1 MELHPQLVALLK
13 RLEQAGYPDQ
23 TKVPPAEARRITD
36 DRALNYYGPPEPVE
50 RIEDLTLPGP
60 AGTLRARL
68 YAADVPG
75 PLPVVVYFH
84 GGGWVLGSLD
94 SHDKGVRA
102 LTNAARCMTVSID
115 YRLAPEHR
123 FPAAVE
129 DCFAALVWLHQNA
142 AALGGDPT
150 RLALAGDSAGGNLA
164 AVAALMAKHAGG
176 PKLAFQLLIYPITDC
191 RLDSA
196 SYLEHAEAPMLN
208 RARMT
213 YFWNQYVP
221 DENQRGDWRASPLR
235 APDHRGLP
243 PAMIVAAANDP
254 LFSEGEAYARKL
266 REAGVAAE
274 HVVFARMSHAFWQ
287 APPVLDDARHAVDRA
302 GMALRRAF
310 GTAPKMAVRA
320 AE

>member
-1 MELHPQLVALLK
+1 MALHPQLVALLK

-23 TKVPPAEARRITD
+23 TKVPVAEARHITD
-36 DRALNYYGPPEPVE
+36 DRALKYYGPAEPVE
-50 RIEDLTLPGP
+50 RIQDITVPGP
-60 AGTLRARL
+60 AGTLKARL
-68 YAADVPG
+68 YAADAPG

-94 SHDKGVRA
+94 SHDKGLRA
-102 LTNAARCMTVSID
+102 LTNAARCMSVSID

-123 FPAAVE
+123 FPAAAE
-129 DCFAALVWLHQNA
+129 DCFAALTWLHRNLA
-142 AALGGDPT
+142 GLGGDPA
-150 RLALAGDSAGGNLA
+150 RLAVAGDSAGGNLA
-164 AVAALMAKHAGG
+164 AVVALMAKHAGG

-191 RLDSA
+191 RLDSP

-213 YFWNQYVP
+213 YFWDQYVP
-221 DENQRGDWRASPLR
+221 EPKQREDWRASPLR

-243 PAMIVAAANDP
+243 PAMIIAAANDP

-266 REAGVAAE
+266 RDAQVPVD
-274 HVVFARMSHAFWQ
+274 HVVFERMTHAFWQ
-287 APPVLDDARHAVDRA
+287 APPLLDDARHAADRA

-310 GTAPKMAVRA
+310 GTAPKMADRA